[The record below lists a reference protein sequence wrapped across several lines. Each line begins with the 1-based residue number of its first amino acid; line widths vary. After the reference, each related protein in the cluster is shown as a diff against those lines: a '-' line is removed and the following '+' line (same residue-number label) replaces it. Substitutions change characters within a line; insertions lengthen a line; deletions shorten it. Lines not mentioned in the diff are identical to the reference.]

1 MFDPWESDVGV
12 TTNLTKHPPAEA
24 GPSNRVYLKQSD
36 FDAYGLTHRCPL
48 GAEQCEKAY
57 EHNVTQRYAAQE
69 RENCFKKQRRANDWK
84 RLNATHDT
92 AGGAVKRI
100 KLQFDDRPADPASSS
115 SGSPSDATAGSD
127 AASFGNVVAGG
138 VPRDAAQDTVVSGG
152 ADGPREGHPGK
163 EPAKRQRTEKTE
175 LEMEASNVAKIKD
188 SRRIL
193 EQRRNGWALEN
204 INHRDAA
211 MLCTGE
217 LQRKVIVTHC
227 TKRAQLDSTWDLCR
241 AQGAQRLGYVC
252 EFVGNVADD
261 PMTKN
266 IQNSTGHP

>member
-1 MFDPWESDVGV
+1 M
-12 TTNLTKHPPAEA
+12 
-24 GPSNRVYLKQSD
+24 
-36 FDAYGLTHRCPL
+36 PL

-127 AASFGNVVAGG
+127 AASVGNVVAGG

-152 ADGPREGHPGK
+152 ADGPREGHDGK

-193 EQRRNGWALEN
+193 EQRRDGWALEN

-211 MLCTGE
+211 MRTATQGNRHALH
-217 LQRKVIVTHC
+217 Q
-227 TKRAQLDSTWDLCR
+227 ADSIQHGIYAEHKERNGWDTC
-241 AQGAQRLGYVC
+241 A
-252 EFVGNVADD
+252 
-261 PMTKN
+261 
-266 IQNSTGHP
+266 NSSATSQMIP